1 MGKGRPKG
9 YSPYTYISYEEL
21 GDWVGRKTR
30 VKVSRAWLDDL
41 RGSPAPS
48 TPTPEAPPRSME
60 EILCDSPEEP
70 SPKIEF
76 NLTTFD
82 NE

>member
-9 YSPYTYISYEEL
+9 YSPYAYIEYKEL
-21 GDWVGRKTR
+21 GELIGRNPII
-30 VKVSRAWLDDL
+30 KVSRSWLESL
-41 RGSPAPS
+41 EGSPASS
-48 TPTPEAPPRSME
+48 TPIPEAPPRSME

-70 SPKIEF
+70 APKIEF